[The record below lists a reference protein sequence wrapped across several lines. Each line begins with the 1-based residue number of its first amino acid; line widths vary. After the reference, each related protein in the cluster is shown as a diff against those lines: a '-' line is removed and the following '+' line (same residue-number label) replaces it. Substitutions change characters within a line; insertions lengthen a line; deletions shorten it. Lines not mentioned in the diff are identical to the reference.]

1 MKLTWLFNG
10 AGVQVD
16 LTFEEPKPG
25 TTIVKLVQ
33 KGVPK
38 IDRFGNDG
46 LVDVQTSGWK
56 NQIFNRIRQVF
67 GYGV

>member
-1 MKLTWLFNG
+1 
-10 AGVQVD
+10 VQVD

-25 TTIVKLVQ
+25 TTIAKLVQ

-38 IDRFGNDG
+38 LDKFGNEG
-46 LVDVQTSGWK
+46 LVDLQTAGWK

-67 GYGV
+67 GYGI

>member
-1 MKLTWLFNG
+1 M
-10 AGVQVD
+10 D
-16 LTFEEPKPG
+16 LTFEEPNPG
-25 TTIVKLVQ
+25 ATIVKLVQ

-38 IDRFGNDG
+38 VDKFGNEG
-46 LVDVQTSGWK
+46 LVELQTSGWK